1 MDWTQI
7 VLGILGLFAVGDLV
21 RILFFREE
29 KHDKQVETKDKEI
42 ETLRKTNDLLEQQV
56 ERSHETIMKL
66 TEENNKLHDEKAE
79 LLATQACLFDDMC
92 IHKGCRLRKPHP
104 GQGIKWYNKYRE
116 DPTLGADYLS
126 IDTLMKKDRADRK
139 DGSKNDEEEL

>member
-7 VLGILGLFAVGDLV
+7 VVAICGMVSLADLLRV
-21 RILFFREE
+21 LFFRKED
-29 KHDKQVETKDKEI
+29 KHDKQAETKDKEI
-42 ETLRKTNDLLEQQV
+42 ETLRKTNDLLERQV

-66 TEENNKLHDEKAE
+66 TEENNTLHDEKAE

-104 GQGIKWYNKYRE
+104 GQGMKWYNKYRE
-116 DPTLGADYLS
+116 DPALGADYLS
-126 IDTLMKKDRADRK
+126 IDTLMKQERAARNGAGK
-139 DGSKNDEEEL
+139 EEGE

>member
-7 VLGILGLFAVGDLV
+7 LIAICGMVSLADLLRV
-21 RILFFREE
+21 IFFRKED
-29 KHDKQVETKDKEI
+29 KHDKQAETKDKEI

-66 TEENNKLHDEKAE
+66 TEENNALHDEKAD

-104 GQGIKWYNKYRE
+104 GQGMKWYKKYRE
-116 DPTLGADYLS
+116 DPALGADYLS
-126 IDTLMKKDRADRK
+126 IDTLMKQDRAGRK
-139 DGSKNDEEEL
+139 NSEKQEEEE

>member
-7 VLGILGLFAVGDLV
+7 LIAICGMVSLADLLRV
-21 RILFFREE
+21 IFFRKED
-29 KHDKQVETKDKEI
+29 KHDKQAETKDKEI

-66 TEENNKLHDEKAE
+66 TEENNALHDEKAD

-104 GQGIKWYNKYRE
+104 GQGMKWYKKYRE
-116 DPTLGADYLS
+116 DPALGADYLS
-126 IDTLMKKDRADRK
+126 IDTLMKQDRAGRK
-139 DGSKNDEEEL
+139 NSEKQEEGE

>member
-7 VLGILGLFAVGDLV
+7 LLAILGLLGAGDLV
-21 RILFFREE
+21 RILFFKEE
-29 KHDKQVETKDKEI
+29 KKGKQVETKDKEL

-66 TEENNKLHDEKAE
+66 TEENNALHDEKAD

-104 GQGIKWYNKYRE
+104 GQGMKWYKKYRE
-116 DPTLGADYLS
+116 DPALGADYLS
-126 IDTLMKKDRADRK
+126 IDTLMKQDRAGRK
-139 DGSKNDEEEL
+139 NSEKQTEEN

>member
-7 VLGILGLFAVGDLV
+7 IVAIIGVIGAVDLIRLLFVKEDRKG
-21 RILFFREE
+21 
-29 KHDKQVETKDKEI
+29 KQVENKDKEL

-56 ERSHETIMKL
+56 ERSHETIMKQ
-66 TEENNKLHDEKAE
+66 TDEINQLHSDKAE

-104 GQGIKWYNKYRE
+104 GQGMKWYNEYRQ
-116 DPTLGADYLS
+116 DPALGADYLS
-126 IDTLMKKDRADRK
+126 IDTLMKQERAARNK
-139 DGSKNDEEEL
+139 ETE

>member
-7 VLGILGLFAVGDLV
+7 LIAICGMVSLADLLRV
-21 RILFFREE
+21 IFFRKED
-29 KHDKQVETKDKEI
+29 KHDKQAETKDKEI

-66 TEENNKLHDEKAE
+66 TEENNALHDEKAD

-104 GQGIKWYNKYRE
+104 GQGMKWYKIYRE
-116 DPTLGADYLS
+116 DPALGADYLS
-126 IDTLMKKDRADRK
+126 IDTLMKQDRAERK
-139 DGSKNDEEEL
+139 NAGKEEEE

>member
-7 VLGILGLFAVGDLV
+7 IVAVLGLISFADIIRL
-21 RILFFREE
+21 LFFKEE
-29 KHDKQVETKDKEI
+29 KKERQVETKDKEV
-42 ETLRKTNDLLEQQV
+42 ETLRKTQELLEQQV

-66 TEENNKLHDEKAE
+66 TDENNALHTQNAE

-104 GQGIKWYNKYRE
+104 GQGMKWYNAYRE
-116 DPTLGADYLS
+116 DPALGADYLS
-126 IDTLMKKDRADRK
+126 IDTLMKQDRASRNSSEK
-139 DGSKNDEEEL
+139 QTEE

>member
-7 VLGILGLFAVGDLV
+7 LVAICGMVSLADLLRV
-21 RILFFREE
+21 VFFRKED
-29 KHDKQVETKDKEI
+29 KHDKQVETKDKEV
-42 ETLRKTNDLLEQQV
+42 ETLRKTQELLEQQV

-66 TEENNKLHDEKAE
+66 TDENNALHTQNAE

-104 GQGIKWYNKYRE
+104 GQGMKWYNAYRE
-116 DPTLGADYLS
+116 DPALGADYLS
-126 IDTLMKKDRADRK
+126 IDTLMKQDRASRNSSEK
-139 DGSKNDEEEL
+139 QTEE

>member
-7 VLGILGLFAVGDLV
+7 LIAICGMVSLADLLRV
-21 RILFFREE
+21 IFFRKED
-29 KHDKQVETKDKEI
+29 KHDKQAETKDKEI

-66 TEENNKLHDEKAE
+66 TEENNALRDEKAD

-104 GQGIKWYNKYRE
+104 GQGMKWYKKYRE
-116 DPTLGADYLS
+116 DPALGADYLS
-126 IDTLMKKDRADRK
+126 IDTLMKQDRAGRK
-139 DGSKNDEEEL
+139 NSEKQEEEE

>member
-7 VLGILGLFAVGDLV
+7 IVTILGLISFADIIRL
-21 RILFFREE
+21 LFFKEE
-29 KHDKQVETKDKEI
+29 KHERQVETKDKEI

-104 GQGIKWYNKYRE
+104 GQGMKWYNEYRQ
-116 DPTLGADYLS
+116 DPALGADYLS
-126 IDTLMKKDRADRK
+126 IDTLVKQERTARN
-139 DGSKNDEEEL
+139 SKEEAEQ

>member
-7 VLGILGLFAVGDLV
+7 IVAVLGLISFADIIRL
-21 RILFFREE
+21 LFFKEE
-29 KHDKQVETKDKEI
+29 KKDRQVETKDKEV
-42 ETLRKTNDLLEQQV
+42 ETLRKTQELLEQQV

-66 TEENNKLHDEKAE
+66 TDENNALHTQNAE

-104 GQGIKWYNKYRE
+104 GQGMKWYNAYRE
-116 DPTLGADYLS
+116 DPALGADYLS
-126 IDTLMKKDRADRK
+126 IDTLMKQDRASRNSSEK
-139 DGSKNDEEEL
+139 QTEE

>member
-7 VLGILGLFAVGDLV
+7 IVAILGLISFADIIRL
-21 RILFFREE
+21 LFFKEE
-29 KHDKQVETKDKEI
+29 KKDRQVETKDKEV
-42 ETLRKTNDLLEQQV
+42 ETLRKTQELLEQQV

-66 TEENNKLHDEKAE
+66 TDENNALHTQNAE

-104 GQGIKWYNKYRE
+104 GQGMKWYNAYRE
-116 DPTLGADYLS
+116 DPALGADYLS
-126 IDTLMKKDRADRK
+126 IDTLMKQDRASRNSSEK
-139 DGSKNDEEEL
+139 HTEE

>member
-7 VLGILGLFAVGDLV
+7 IVAVLGLISFADIIRL
-21 RILFFREE
+21 LFFKEE
-29 KHDKQVETKDKEI
+29 KKDRQVETKDKEVG
-42 ETLRKTNDLLEQQV
+42 TLRKTQELLEQQV

-66 TEENNKLHDEKAE
+66 TDENNALHTQNAE

-104 GQGIKWYNKYRE
+104 GQGMKWYNAYRE
-116 DPTLGADYLS
+116 DPALGADYLS
-126 IDTLMKKDRADRK
+126 IDTLMKQDRASRNSSEK
-139 DGSKNDEEEL
+139 QTEE

>member
-7 VLGILGLFAVGDLV
+7 ALAILGLLGAGDLV

-42 ETLRKTNDLLEQQV
+42 ETLRKTNDLLEEQV

-66 TEENNKLHDEKAE
+66 TEENNRLHDEKAE

-104 GQGIKWYNKYRE
+104 GQGLTWYKKYRE
-116 DPTLGADYLS
+116 DPALGADYLS
-126 IDTLMKKDRADRK
+126 IDTLMKQDRAERK
-139 DGSKNDEEEL
+139 NAGKEEGE

>member
-7 VLGILGLFAVGDLV
+7 IVTVLGVITFADIIRL
-21 RILFFREE
+21 LFFKEE
-29 KHDKQVETKDKEI
+29 KKDRQVETKDKEV
-42 ETLRKTNDLLEQQV
+42 ETLRKANDLLEQQA

-66 TEENNKLHDEKAE
+66 TDENNTLHTEKAE

-104 GQGIKWYNKYRE
+104 GQGMKWYNAYRE
-116 DPTLGADYLS
+116 DPALGADYLS
-126 IDTLMKKDRADRK
+126 IDTLMKQDRASRNSSDK
-139 DGSKNDEEEL
+139 QAEE

>member
-7 VLGILGLFAVGDLV
+7 IVAVLGVISFADIIRL
-21 RILFFREE
+21 LFFKEE
-29 KHDKQVETKDKEI
+29 KRGRQAETKDKEI
-42 ETLRKTNDLLEQQV
+42 ETLRKANDLLEQQV

-66 TEENNKLHDEKAE
+66 TDENNTLHTEKAE

-104 GQGIKWYNKYRE
+104 GQGMKWYNAYRE
-116 DPTLGADYLS
+116 DPALGADYLS
-126 IDTLMKKDRADRK
+126 IDTLMKQDRASRNSSDK
-139 DGSKNDEEEL
+139 QAEE

>member
-7 VLGILGLFAVGDLV
+7 IVAVLGLISFADIIRL
-21 RILFFREE
+21 LFFKEE
-29 KHDKQVETKDKEI
+29 KKDRQVETKDKEV
-42 ETLRKTNDLLEQQV
+42 ETLRKTQDLLEQQV

-66 TEENNKLHDEKAE
+66 TDENNALHTQNAE

-104 GQGIKWYNKYRE
+104 GQGMKWYNAYRE
-116 DPTLGADYLS
+116 DPALGADYLS
-126 IDTLMKKDRADRK
+126 IDTLMKQDRASRNSSEK
-139 DGSKNDEEEL
+139 QTEE